1 MIQYMKLKDTVHPH
15 RNKMSDAELAE
26 VLEGIAADENW
37 MSLDEIEAVADILY
51 DRIAAKA
58 QTHEGS
64 LAIN

>member
-1 MIQYMKLKDTVHPH
+1 MKIKDTIHPH
-15 RNKMSDAELAE
+15 RRVMSDSDLAE

-51 DRIAAKA
+51 DRIVAKA